1 MDHQN
6 IKMEN
11 ILHEIFDCL
20 SNGNSCNHLED
31 GEILDEEYDTE
42 VGESTE
48 RNTELKVS
56 KENCLEEVAI
66 QKIVEAVNEEDILC
80 VGRGTNNPDLSNFHD
95 SENKVDED
103 LEDGEILDEEY
114 DTDLSQLAESS
125 KRNAKLKKSKKNCL
139 GEGAKQKKIE
149 YSWDMDQR
157 HQQSSHRQLIHAP
170 LHNNFSGFNNN
181 RSRNRISLNKRVIT
195 KRDLSYQRDDDRGR
209 KRLKVDQNDYDNK
222 KTNEEERCTFVHRE
236 LTCKYHTGM
245 KCHSGI
251 DCRFSHSKLN
261 EEQHRKILKN
271 NLEKKPLLSMQTYDQ
286 PFFDDISDDDEFHG
300 KSQFFQ
306 FSQITYCG
314 LVIDEENFQNDVKDQ
329 LLPEKQNEPLN
340 NNGNSYKSE
349 VDDDLK
355 DGVVFNEKDN
365 TNKTK
370 SSEYN
375 TKTKESKEHC
385 LTKEKKYFMLP
396 CEVSVRDYSDIPLT
410 MGVDD
415 PRLRNNIL
423 AAKDPRPIQNFTI
436 QGPLLLTPNPL
447 QPSPVDIDMRQM
459 LPPTMTYPQTMA
471 ILNDSRRKPHVPRDP
486 RLQRRRFDV
495 DQRLN
500 NLQFF
505 LN

>member
-11 ILHEIFDCL
+11 ILHDCK
-20 SNGNSCNHLED
+20 HQVDDLED

-48 RNTELKVS
+48 RNTELKAS
-56 KENCLEEVAI
+56 KENCLEEIAK
-66 QKIVEAVNEEDILC
+66 QKIVEAVNEEEILC
-80 VGRGTNNPDLSNFHD
+80 VGRGTNNPVLSNFHG

-125 KRNAKLKKSKKNCL
+125 KKNCL
-139 GEGAKQKKIE
+139 GEGAKQTKFE
-149 YSWDMDQR
+149 HSWDMDQR
-157 HQQSSHRQLIHAP
+157 HQQSSHRQIIHAR

-181 RSRNRISLNKRVIT
+181 RSRNRISLNKKVIT

-209 KRLKVDQNDYDNK
+209 KRLKVDQNDDDNK
-222 KTNEEERCTFVHRE
+222 KTNKEERCTFVHRE

-245 KCHSGI
+245 KCHSG
-251 DCRFSHSKLN
+251 
-261 EEQHRKILKN
+261 
-271 NLEKKPLLSMQTYDQ
+271 
-286 PFFDDISDDDEFHG
+286 
-300 KSQFFQ
+300 
-306 FSQITYCG
+306 

-329 LLPEKQNEPLN
+329 LLPEKQKEPLN
-340 NNGNSYKSE
+340 NNGNSCESE
-349 VDDDLK
+349 VDDDVK
-355 DGVVFNEKDN
+355 DREVFDKKDN

-370 SSEYN
+370 SSEHN

-410 MGVDD
+410 KGVDD
-415 PRLRNNIL
+415 PRLRNTIL
-423 AAKDPRPIQNFTI
+423 AAKDPRPIQNSTI
-436 QGPLLLTPNPL
+436 RGPLLQTPNPL

-459 LPPTMTYPQTMA
+459 LPPTMTYPQTMT

-500 NLQFF
+500 NLQLF

>member
-11 ILHEIFDCL
+11 ILHDCKHEV
-20 SNGNSCNHLED
+20 NDDLED

-48 RNTELKVS
+48 RNSELKAS
-56 KENCLEEVAI
+56 KENCLEEIAK
-66 QKIVEAVNEEDILC
+66 QKIVEAVNEEEILC
-80 VGRGTNNPDLSNFHD
+80 VGRGINNPHLSNFHD
-95 SENKVDED
+95 NENKVNED

-125 KRNAKLKKSKKNCL
+125 KKNCL
-139 GEGAKQKKIE
+139 GEGAKQKKFE
-149 YSWDMDQR
+149 HSWDMDQR
-157 HQQSSHRQLIHAP
+157 HQQSSHRQIIHAP

-181 RSRNRISLNKRVIT
+181 RSRNRISLNKKVIT

-209 KRLKVDQNDYDNK
+209 KRLKVDQNDDDNK

-251 DCRFSHSKLN
+251 DCRFSHSKFD
-261 EEQHRKILKN
+261 EKEKRKILKN
-271 NLEKKPLLSMQTYDQ
+271 NLEEKPLLSVQTYDQ
-286 PFFDDISDDDEFHG
+286 PFFDDLSDEDEFH
-300 KSQFFQ
+300 
-306 FSQITYCG
+306 G

-329 LLPEKQNEPLN
+329 LLPEKQKEPLN
-340 NNGNSYKSE
+340 NNGNGCKSE

-355 DGVVFNEKDN
+355 DGEVFNEKDN

-370 SSEYN
+370 SSEHN
-375 TKTKESKEHC
+375 TKTKEFKEHC
-385 LTKEKKYFMLP
+385 LIKEKKYFMLP

-423 AAKDPRPIQNFTI
+423 AAKDPRPIQNATI
-436 QGPLLLTPNPL
+436 QGPLLQTPNLP

-459 LPPTMTYPQTMA
+459 LPPTMTYSQTMA

-500 NLQFF
+500 NLQLF

>member
-20 SNGNSCNHLED
+20 SNGNSWKNEVDDDLED
-31 GEILDEEYDTE
+31 GEILDDEYDTE
-42 VGESTE
+42 VCESIE
-48 RNTELKVS
+48 RNTELKAS
-56 KENCLEEVAI
+56 KENCLEEIAK
-66 QKIVEAVNEEDILC
+66 QKIVEAVNEEETLC
-80 VGRGTNNPDLSNFHD
+80 VGIETKNPNLSNFHD

-125 KRNAKLKKSKKNCL
+125 KKNCL
-139 GEGAKQKKIE
+139 GDGAKQKKFE
-149 YSWDMDQR
+149 HSWDMDQR
-157 HQQSSHRQLIHAP
+157 HQQSSHGQIIHAP

-181 RSRNRISLNKRVIT
+181 RSRNRISLNKKVIT

-209 KRLKVDQNDYDNK
+209 KRLKVDQNDDDNK
-222 KTNEEERCTFVHRE
+222 KTNKEERCTFVHRE

-251 DCRFSHSKLN
+251 DCRFSHSKLDEKEKRN
-261 EEQHRKILKN
+261 ILKN

-340 NNGNSYKSE
+340 NNGNSCESE

-355 DGVVFNEKDN
+355 DREVFDEKDN

-370 SSEYN
+370 SSEHN

-415 PRLRNNIL
+415 PRLRNTIL

-436 QGPLLLTPNPL
+436 QGPLLQTPNPL

-500 NLQFF
+500 NLQLF